1 MKLNSKYYL
10 YVLPFLL
17 VIAILLY
24 IRLKLVFSY
33 SLDLVGLE
41 YYFIHI
47 VQQLATGQAIYP
59 NPEALPYAN
68 CLYTPVYFYIYR
80 IAVSCLHINVFDDI
94 YTLLVLGRILS
105 IVFVTAQI
113 VYLIKFARLFS
124 KSRIIE
130 IAAVAFYLLLITEMM
145 FAVRPDSLK
154 VFFFMVFVYHLL
166 LYVGRIATLKDG
178 IICVAAAAFAVYTK
192 QDISVHISLC
202 FITAILLFRNKKIIG
217 LFSAFLVI
225 CCIAFFIS
233 IGFYGKYFFHNI
245 VFFNI
250 QSVTNLSTSFNLFFI
265 SISIFRTIPF
275 LLLTVLN
282 GRILA
287 KTNAHAKEKFI
298 YIYAVLLYFLAHLS
312 MLRAGSNFNYTFE
325 LIVLLILN
333 FIVFCS
339 IYKNKIL
346 ERRITATVTTAFFIF
361 FYLVIN
367 GIIGNYSYKSEKEKL
382 KKEAYTQMLK
392 SRKEIKET
400 IGNTYAFFPNTQYS
414 VFYIDKHIILG
425 HDMHLDRF
433 IKLYFTF
440 DMPFNID
447 IKTKL
452 PYINTAVYD
461 RNFTD
466 GTITYVITD
475 NTKKSAEHVAFYYPA
490 YKYYKT
496 IDNMILYKF
505 RDKEVSM
512 PSIKTDFK

>member
-1 MKLNSKYYL
+1 
-10 YVLPFLL
+10 
-17 VIAILLY
+17 
-24 IRLKLVFSY
+24 
-33 SLDLVGLE
+33 
-41 YYFIHI
+41 
-47 VQQLATGQAIYP
+47 
-59 NPEALPYAN
+59 
-68 CLYTPVYFYIYR
+68 
-80 IAVSCLHINVFDDI
+80 
-94 YTLLVLGRILS
+94 
-105 IVFVTAQI
+105 
-113 VYLIKFARLFS
+113 
-124 KSRIIE
+124 
-130 IAAVAFYLLLITEMM
+130 
-145 FAVRPDSLK
+145 
-154 VFFFMVFVYHLL
+154 
-166 LYVGRIATLKDG
+166 
-178 IICVAAAAFAVYTK
+178 
-192 QDISVHISLC
+192 
-202 FITAILLFRNKKIIG
+202 
-217 LFSAFLVI
+217 
-225 CCIAFFIS
+225 
-233 IGFYGKYFFHNI
+233 
-245 VFFNI
+245 
-250 QSVTNLSTSFNLFFI
+250 
-265 SISIFRTIPF
+265 
-275 LLLTVLN
+275 
-282 GRILA
+282 
-287 KTNAHAKEKFI
+287 
-298 YIYAVLLYFLAHLS
+298 

-325 LIVLLILN
+325 LIVLLVLN

-346 ERRITATVTTAFFIF
+346 EKRITATVTTAFFIC
-361 FYLVIN
+361 FYLIIN

-382 KKEAYTQMLK
+382 KKEAYTKMLK

-400 IGNTYAFFPNTQYS
+400 IGNAYTFFPNTLYS

>member
-1 MKLNSKYYL
+1 MKLDLKYSL
-10 YVLPFLL
+10 YTLPFAI
-17 VIAILLY
+17 VIAVLLY

-47 VQQLATGQAIYP
+47 VQQLVAGQAIYP

-68 CLYTPVYFYIYR
+68 CLYTPVYFYIYKF
-80 IAVSCLHINVFDDI
+80 AVNCLQINVFDDI
-94 YTLLVLGRILS
+94 YKLLVLGRILS

-113 VYLIKFARLFS
+113 IYLIKFTRLFT
-124 KSRIIE
+124 KSRIIQ
-130 IAAVAFYLLLITEMM
+130 IAAIAFYLLLITEMM

-166 LYVGRIATLKDG
+166 LYIDRSAKTKDG
-178 IICVAAAAFAVYTK
+178 IICIAAAVFAVYTK

-202 FITAILLFRNKKIIG
+202 FVTAILLSRNKNIIG

-225 CCIAFFIS
+225 CGIAFFTS
-233 IGFYGKYFFHNI
+233 MHFYGNYFFHNI

-250 QSVTNLSTSFNLFFI
+250 QSVTNLSSSFNLFFI
-265 SISIFRTIPF
+265 SISLFRTIPF
-275 LLLTVLN
+275 LILTILN
-282 GRILA
+282 GRFLV
-287 KTNAHAKEKFI
+287 KSNTLVKEKFI
-298 YIYAVLLYFLAHLS
+298 CIYAILLYFLAHLS

-325 LIVLLILN
+325 LIILLVLN

-346 ERRITATVTTAFFIF
+346 EKRTVTTATTAFFIC
-361 FYLVIN
+361 FYFIIN
-367 GIIGNYSYKSEKEKL
+367 GIIGNYAYKPDKEKL
-382 KKEAYTQMLK
+382 KKEEYSKILK
-392 SRKEIKET
+392 SRKEIKEV
-400 IGNTYAFFPNTQYS
+400 IGNTYIFFPNTMYS
-414 VFYIDKHIILG
+414 VFYIDKNIILG

-440 DMPFNID
+440 DLPFNID

-452 PYINTAVYD
+452 PYINTTEYD
-461 RNFTD
+461 SNFTD

-475 NTKKSAEHVAFYYPA
+475 NTKKSADHVVFYYPA
-490 YKYYKT
+490 YKYYKK
-496 IDNMILYKF
+496 IDQMVLYKF
-505 RDKEVSM
+505 E
-512 PSIKTDFK
+512 KTIQIGHIPKTELK